1 MIVVTLKPGRRVT
14 LAPYLDAIV
23 VEVARDGV
31 KLELISTGPQLPLVD
46 VGQLD
51 PSAEPPVD
59 EAVDAESSRF
69 FAEFA

>member
-1 MIVVTLKPGRRVT
+1 MSLVTLKPGRRVT

-31 KLELISTGPQLPLVD
+31 KLELITTGPQLPLVD
-46 VGQLD
+46 LGHVD
-51 PSAEPPVD
+51 PSAEPAVD
-59 EAVDAESSRF
+59 ETADAESSRF

>member
-1 MIVVTLKPGRRVT
+1 MSLVTLKPGRRVS

-31 KLELISTGPQLPLVD
+31 KLELISTGPQLPMVELKH
-46 VGQLD
+46 GEL
-51 PSAEPPVD
+51 STEPPVEETAD
-59 EAVDAESSRF
+59 GESSRF